1 MPICLSERQSLAVTR
16 AAAAL
21 PLADRDPF
29 LEAVAKA
36 LAGQEIGDGAVHR
49 AVAAAFQAFWKP
61 PETPHTPSRWQRD
74 RPHFERATKLP
85 AIARTRSDS
94 L

>member
-36 LAGQEIGDGAVHR
+36 LAGQEIGDGAVQQSSGRRVPSFLEATRDAAH
-49 AVAAAFQAFWKP
+49 AVTLAAGQAAFRARHQAAGDRTNP
-61 PETPHTPSRWQRD
+61 QR
-74 RPHFERATKLP
+74 
-85 AIARTRSDS
+85 
-94 L
+94 